1 MIYFSF
7 SDIVTVKHS
16 YQDLSDEQQ
25 KLVEGILSRQIE
37 VYVKNRHV
45 GTPEAVSA
53 LIEHIQDTYD
63 LALRSVGIG

>member
-25 KLVEGILSRQIE
+25 KLVYETLSRQIE
-37 VYVKNRHV
+37 GYVKDRHV

-53 LIEHIQDTYD
+53 LIEHIHNAYD
-63 LALRSVGIG
+63 VALRSVGVG

>member
-25 KLVEGILSRQIE
+25 KLVEEILSRQIE
-37 VYVKNRHV
+37 VYVKSRHV

-53 LIEHIQDTYD
+53 LIKHIQDTYD